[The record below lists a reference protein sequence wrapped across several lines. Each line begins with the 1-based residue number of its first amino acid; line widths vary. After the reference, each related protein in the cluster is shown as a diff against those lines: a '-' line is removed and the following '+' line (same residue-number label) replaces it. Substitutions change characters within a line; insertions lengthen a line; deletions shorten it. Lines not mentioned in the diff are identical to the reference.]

1 MEGAGDQQEVENQSR
16 GASKRS
22 CLPVGIEE
30 EGGRFEQVK
39 LAAQSD
45 WRLELCRQKE
55 QDEARVRE

>member
-1 MEGAGDQQEVENQSR
+1 MENQSR

-22 CLPVGIEE
+22 CLSVGIEE

-39 LAAQSD
+39 LAAESD
-45 WRLELCRQKE
+45 WWLELCRQKE